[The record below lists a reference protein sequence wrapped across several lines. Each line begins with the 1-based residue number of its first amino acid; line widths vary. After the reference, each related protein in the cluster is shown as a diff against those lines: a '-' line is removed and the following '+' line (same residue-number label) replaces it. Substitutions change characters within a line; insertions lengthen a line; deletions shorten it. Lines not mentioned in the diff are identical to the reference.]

1 MYKKIPVLTDTHQ
14 RQHNYLRIS
23 LTERCNL
30 RCSYCMPLEGVQLSP
45 AKHLMNANEIYSIAK
60 IFVNLG
66 VTKIRLTG
74 GEPLVRKDF
83 PRILERLSSLNVH
96 LSITTNAV
104 SIDRYL
110 IQLKK
115 AQVETINVSL
125 DTLDADKYQKI
136 TFRNYFN
143 RVYQNILT
151 LIAEGFKVKINA
163 VLMRG
168 INEDEIL
175 SFIKFTK
182 NLPVV
187 FRFIEFMPFNGNQ
200 WRREK
205 TISFNEIMRKIKKE
219 YPSNQIT
226 RTKDAP
232 NDTSKNY
239 AIKGY
244 RGSFAIISTVTNP
257 FCDTCNRIRLTA
269 DGKLKNCLFSK
280 NESDLLT
287 ALRNKEDLEDIIAKN
302 INNKFAVRSG
312 MSSPQVFDDPK
323 NHKHNRSMITIG
335 G

>member
-1 MYKKIPVLTDTHQ
+1 MYKKKAVLTDTHQ

-66 VTKIRLTG
+66 VNKIRLTG

-83 PRILERLSSLNVH
+83 SRILERLSNLNVD

-115 AQVETINVSL
+115 ARLETINVSL

-151 LIAEGFKVKINA
+151 LISEGFKVKINA

-175 SFIKFTK
+175 NFIKLTE
-182 NLPVV
+182 NLPIV

-287 ALRNKEDLEDIIAKN
+287 ALRNKEDLEEIIAKN

>member
-1 MYKKIPVLTDTHQ
+1 MYKKKAVLTDTHQ

-66 VTKIRLTG
+66 VNKIRLTG

-83 PRILERLSSLNVH
+83 SRILERLSNLNVD

-115 AQVETINVSL
+115 ARVETINVSL

-151 LIAEGFKVKINA
+151 LISEGFKVKINA

-175 SFIKFTK
+175 NFIKLTE
-182 NLPVV
+182 NLPIV
-187 FRFIEFMPFNGNQ
+187 FRFIEFIPFNGNQ

-205 TISFNEIMRKIKKE
+205 IISFNEIMRKIKKA
-219 YPSNQIT
+219 YPSNEII

-287 ALRNKEDLEDIIAKN
+287 ALRNKEDLEEIIAKN

-323 NHKHNRSMITIG
+323 KHKHNRSMITIG

>member
-1 MYKKIPVLTDTHQ
+1 MYKKKAVLTDTHQ

-66 VTKIRLTG
+66 VNKIRLTG

-83 PRILERLSSLNVH
+83 SRILERLSNLNVD

-115 AQVETINVSL
+115 ARVETINVSL

-205 TISFNEIMRKIKKE
+205 IISFNEIMRKIKKA
-219 YPSNQIT
+219 YPSNQII

-287 ALRNKEDLEDIIAKN
+287 ALRNKEDLEEIIAKN

-323 NHKHNRSMITIG
+323 KHKHNRSMITIG

>member
-1 MYKKIPVLTDTHQ
+1 MYKKKAVLTDTHQ

-45 AKHLMNANEIYSIAK
+45 AKHLMNSNEIYSIAK

-66 VTKIRLTG
+66 VNKIRLTG

-83 PRILERLSSLNVH
+83 SRILERLSSLNVD

-125 DTLDADKYQKI
+125 DTLDAEKYQKI

-175 SFIKFTK
+175 NFIKLTENF
-182 NLPVV
+182 PIV

-205 TISFNEIMRKIKKE
+205 IISFNEIMRKIKKA
-219 YPSNQIT
+219 YPSNEII

-287 ALRNKEDLEDIIAKN
+287 ALRNKEDLEEIIAKN

-323 NHKHNRSMITIG
+323 KHKHNRSMITIG

>member
-1 MYKKIPVLTDTHQ
+1 MYKKIAVLTDTHQ

-83 PRILERLSSLNVH
+83 SRILERLSSLNVD

-151 LIAEGFKVKINA
+151 LISEGFKVKINA
-163 VLMRG
+163 VLMRR

-205 TISFNEIMRKIKKE
+205 TISFNEIMGKIKKA
-219 YPSNQIT
+219 YPSNQII

-239 AIKGY
+239 AIKDY
-244 RGSFAIISTVTNP
+244 KGSFAIISTVTNP

-312 MSSPQVFDDPK
+312 MSSPQFFDDPN

>member
-1 MYKKIPVLTDTHQ
+1 MYKKKAVLTDTHQ

-66 VTKIRLTG
+66 VNKIRLTG

-83 PRILERLSSLNVH
+83 SRILERLSNLNVD

-115 AQVETINVSL
+115 ARVETINVSL

-151 LIAEGFKVKINA
+151 LISEGFKVKINA

-175 SFIKFTK
+175 NFIKLTE
-182 NLPVV
+182 NLPIV

-205 TISFNEIMRKIKKE
+205 TISFNEIMRKIKKA
-219 YPSNQIT
+219 YPSNEII

-287 ALRNKEDLEDIIAKN
+287 ALRNKEDLEEIIAKN

-323 NHKHNRSMITIG
+323 KHKHNRSMITIG

>member
-1 MYKKIPVLTDTHQ
+1 MYKKKAVLTDTHQ

-45 AKHLMNANEIYSIAK
+45 AKHLMNSNEIYSIAK
-60 IFVNLG
+60 VFVNLG
-66 VTKIRLTG
+66 VNKIRLTG

-83 PRILERLSSLNVH
+83 SRILERLSSLNVD

-104 SIDRYL
+104 SVDRYL

-125 DTLDADKYQKI
+125 DTLDAEKYQKI

-200 WRREK
+200 WSREK
-205 TISFNEIMRKIKKE
+205 IISFNEIMRKIKKA
-219 YPSNQIT
+219 YPSNQII

-239 AIKGY
+239 AIKDY

-257 FCDTCNRIRLTA
+257 FCDSCNRIRLTA

-287 ALRNKEDLEDIIAKN
+287 ALRNKEDLEEIIAKN

-312 MSSPQVFDDPK
+312 MSSPQLFDDPK
-323 NHKHNRSMITIG
+323 KHKHNRSMITIG

>member
-83 PRILERLSSLNVH
+83 SRILERLSSLNVD

-205 TISFNEIMRKIKKE
+205 TISLNEIMGKIKKA
-219 YPSNQIT
+219 YSSNQII

-239 AIKGY
+239 SIKDY

-287 ALRNKEDLEDIIAKN
+287 ALRNNEDLEDIIAKN

-312 MSSPQVFDDPK
+312 MPSPQFFDDPK

>member
-1 MYKKIPVLTDTHQ
+1 MYKKKAVLTDTHQ

-66 VTKIRLTG
+66 VNKIRLTG

-83 PRILERLSSLNVH
+83 SRILERLSNLNVD

-115 AQVETINVSL
+115 ARVETINVSL

-151 LIAEGFKVKINA
+151 LISEGFKVKINA

-205 TISFNEIMRKIKKE
+205 TISFNEIMRKIKKA
-219 YPSNQIT
+219 YPSNEII

-287 ALRNKEDLEDIIAKN
+287 ALRNKEDLEEIIAKN

-323 NHKHNRSMITIG
+323 KHKHNRSMITIG

>member
-1 MYKKIPVLTDTHQ
+1 MYKKKTVLTDTHQ

-45 AKHLMNANEIYSIAK
+45 AKHLMNSNEIYSIAK
-60 IFVNLG
+60 VFVNLG
-66 VTKIRLTG
+66 VNKIRLTG

-83 PRILERLSSLNVH
+83 SRILERLSSLNVD

-125 DTLDADKYQKI
+125 DTLDAEKYQKI

-200 WRREK
+200 WSREK
-205 TISFNEIMRKIKKE
+205 IISFNEIMRKIKKA
-219 YPSNQIT
+219 YPSNQII

-239 AIKGY
+239 AIKDY

-257 FCDTCNRIRLTA
+257 FCDSCNRIRLTA

-287 ALRNKEDLEDIIAKN
+287 AFRNKEDLEEIIAKN

-312 MSSPQVFDDPK
+312 MSSPQLFDDPK
-323 NHKHNRSMITIG
+323 KHKHNRSMITIG

>member
-1 MYKKIPVLTDTHQ
+1 MYKKKAVLTDTHQ

-66 VTKIRLTG
+66 VNKIRLTG

-83 PRILERLSSLNVH
+83 SRILERLSSLNVD

-115 AQVETINVSL
+115 ARVETINVSL

-287 ALRNKEDLEDIIAKN
+287 ALRNKEDLEEIIAKN

-323 NHKHNRSMITIG
+323 KHKHNRSMITIG

>member
-1 MYKKIPVLTDTHQ
+1 MYKKKAVLTDTHQ

-66 VTKIRLTG
+66 VNKIRLTG

-83 PRILERLSSLNVH
+83 SRILERLSNLNVD

-115 AQVETINVSL
+115 ARVETINVSL

-151 LIAEGFKVKINA
+151 LISEGFKVKINA

-175 SFIKFTK
+175 NFIKLTK
-182 NLPVV
+182 NLPIV

-205 TISFNEIMRKIKKE
+205 IISFNEIMRKIKKA
-219 YPSNQIT
+219 YPSNEII

-287 ALRNKEDLEDIIAKN
+287 ALRNKEDLEEIIAKN

-312 MSSPQVFDDPK
+312 MSSPQLFDDPK
-323 NHKHNRSMITIG
+323 KHKHNRSMITIG

>member
-1 MYKKIPVLTDTHQ
+1 MYKKKAVLTDTHQ

-66 VTKIRLTG
+66 VNKIRLTG

-83 PRILERLSSLNVH
+83 SRILERLSNLNVD

-151 LIAEGFKVKINA
+151 LISEGFKVKINA

-175 SFIKFTK
+175 NFIKLTE
-182 NLPVV
+182 NLPIV

-205 TISFNEIMRKIKKE
+205 IISFNEIMRKIKKA
-219 YPSNQIT
+219 YPSNQII

-287 ALRNKEDLEDIIAKN
+287 ALRNKEDLEEIIAKN

-323 NHKHNRSMITIG
+323 KHKHNRSMITIG

>member
-1 MYKKIPVLTDTHQ
+1 MYKKKAVLTDTYQ

-66 VTKIRLTG
+66 VNKIRLTG

-83 PRILERLSSLNVH
+83 SRILERLSSLNVD

-125 DTLDADKYQKI
+125 DTLDAEKYQKI

-200 WRREK
+200 WSREK
-205 TISFNEIMRKIKKE
+205 IISFNEIMRKIKKA
-219 YPSNQIT
+219 YPSNQII

-239 AIKGY
+239 AIKDY

-257 FCDTCNRIRLTA
+257 FCDSCNRIRLTA

-287 ALRNKEDLEDIIAKN
+287 AFRKKEDLEEIIAKN

-312 MSSPQVFDDPK
+312 MSSPQLFDDPK
-323 NHKHNRSMITIG
+323 KHKHNRSMITIG

>member
-1 MYKKIPVLTDTHQ
+1 MYKKKAVLTDTHQ

-66 VTKIRLTG
+66 VNKIRLTG

-83 PRILERLSSLNVH
+83 SRILERLSNLNVD

-115 AQVETINVSL
+115 ARVETINVSL
-125 DTLDADKYQKI
+125 DTLDADKYQNI

-175 SFIKFTK
+175 NFIKLTE
-182 NLPVV
+182 NLPIV

-200 WRREK
+200 GRREK
-205 TISFNEIMRKIKKE
+205 TISFNEIMRKIKKA
-219 YPSNQIT
+219 YPSNEII

-244 RGSFAIISTVTNP
+244 RGSFAIISTVTHP

-287 ALRNKEDLEDIIAKN
+287 ALRNKEDLEEIIAKN

-323 NHKHNRSMITIG
+323 KHKHNRSMITIG

>member
-1 MYKKIPVLTDTHQ
+1 MYKKIAVLTDTHQ

-45 AKHLMNANEIYSIAK
+45 AKHLMNSNEIYSIAK

-66 VTKIRLTG
+66 VNKIRLTG

-83 PRILERLSSLNVH
+83 SRILERLSSLNVD

-125 DTLDADKYQKI
+125 DTLDAEKYQKI

-200 WRREK
+200 WSREK
-205 TISFNEIMRKIKKE
+205 IISFNEIMRKIKKA
-219 YPSNQIT
+219 YPSNQII

-239 AIKGY
+239 AIKDY

-257 FCDTCNRIRLTA
+257 FCDSCNRIRLTA

-287 ALRNKEDLEDIIAKN
+287 AFRKKEDLEEIIAKN

-312 MSSPQVFDDPK
+312 MSSPQLFDDPK
-323 NHKHNRSMITIG
+323 KHKHNRSMITIG

>member
-1 MYKKIPVLTDTHQ
+1 MYKKIAVLTDTHQ

-30 RCSYCMPLEGVQLSP
+30 RCSYCRPLEGVQLSP

-83 PRILERLSSLNVH
+83 SRILEQLSSLNVD

-104 SIDRYL
+104 SVDRYL

-151 LIAEGFKVKINA
+151 LISNGFKVKINA

-205 TISFNEIMRKIKKE
+205 IISFNEIMRKIKKA
-219 YPSNQIT
+219 YPSNQII

-239 AIKGY
+239 AIKDY

-287 ALRNKEDLEDIIAKN
+287 ALRNKEDLEEIIAKN

-323 NHKHNRSMITIG
+323 KHKHNRSMITIG

>member
-1 MYKKIPVLTDTHQ
+1 MYKKSRLTDTHQ

-23 LTERCNL
+23 LTENVIFDVHIV
-30 RCSYCMPLEGVQLSP
+30 PLEGVQLSP

-66 VTKIRLTG
+66 VNKIRLTG

-83 PRILERLSSLNVH
+83 SRILERVSSLNVD

-125 DTLDADKYQKI
+125 DTLDAEKYQKI

-151 LIAEGFKVKINA
+151 LISEGFKVKINA

-175 SFIKFTK
+175 NFIKLTE
-182 NLPVV
+182 NLPIV

-205 TISFNEIMRKIKKE
+205 
-219 YPSNQIT
+219 
-226 RTKDAP
+226 
-232 NDTSKNY
+232 
-239 AIKGY
+239 
-244 RGSFAIISTVTNP
+244 II
-257 FCDTCNRIRLTA
+257 F
-269 DGKLKNCLFSK
+269 
-280 NESDLLT
+280 
-287 ALRNKEDLEDIIAKN
+287 
-302 INNKFAVRSG
+302 
-312 MSSPQVFDDPK
+312 Q
-323 NHKHNRSMITIG
+323 
-335 G
+335 

>member
-45 AKHLMNANEIYSIAK
+45 AKHLMNSNEIYSIAK

-66 VTKIRLTG
+66 VNKIRLTG

-83 PRILERLSSLNVH
+83 SRILERLSSLNVD

-125 DTLDADKYQKI
+125 DTLDAEKYQKI

-200 WRREK
+200 WSREK
-205 TISFNEIMRKIKKE
+205 IISFNEIMRKIKKA
-219 YPSNQIT
+219 YPSNQII

-239 AIKGY
+239 AIKDY

-257 FCDTCNRIRLTA
+257 FCDSCNRIRLTA

-287 ALRNKEDLEDIIAKN
+287 AFRKKEDLEEIIAKN

-312 MSSPQVFDDPK
+312 MSSPQLFDDPK
-323 NHKHNRSMITIG
+323 KHKHNRSMITIG

>member
-1 MYKKIPVLTDTHQ
+1 MYKKKGVLTDTHQ

-66 VTKIRLTG
+66 VNKIRLTG

-83 PRILERLSSLNVH
+83 SRILERLSSLNVD

-151 LIAEGFKVKINA
+151 LISEGFKVKINA

-175 SFIKFTK
+175 NFIKLTE
-182 NLPVV
+182 NLPIV

-205 TISFNEIMRKIKKE
+205 IISFNEIMRKIKKA
-219 YPSNQIT
+219 YPSNKII

-239 AIKGY
+239 AIKDY

-257 FCDTCNRIRLTA
+257 FCDSCNRIRLTA

-287 ALRNKEDLEDIIAKN
+287 ALRNKEDLEEIIAKN

-312 MSSPQVFDDPK
+312 MSSPQLFDDPK
-323 NHKHNRSMITIG
+323 KHKHNRSMITIG

>member
-1 MYKKIPVLTDTHQ
+1 MYKKKTVLTDTHQ

-66 VTKIRLTG
+66 VNKIRLTG

-83 PRILERLSSLNVH
+83 SRILERLSNLNVD

-115 AQVETINVSL
+115 ARVETINVSL

-151 LIAEGFKVKINA
+151 LISEGFKVKINA

-175 SFIKFTK
+175 NFIKLTE
-182 NLPVV
+182 NLPIV

-205 TISFNEIMRKIKKE
+205 IISFNEIMRKIKKA
-219 YPSNQIT
+219 YPSNEII

-287 ALRNKEDLEDIIAKN
+287 ALRNKEDLEEIIAKN

-323 NHKHNRSMITIG
+323 KHKHNRSMITIG

>member
-1 MYKKIPVLTDTHQ
+1 MYKKKAVLTDTHQ

-66 VTKIRLTG
+66 VNKIRLTG

-83 PRILERLSSLNVH
+83 SRILERLSNLNVD

-115 AQVETINVSL
+115 ARVETINVSL

-151 LIAEGFKVKINA
+151 LISEGFKVKINA

-175 SFIKFTK
+175 NFIKLTE
-182 NLPVV
+182 NLPIV

-205 TISFNEIMRKIKKE
+205 IISFNEIMRKIKKA
-219 YPSNQIT
+219 YPSNEII

-287 ALRNKEDLEDIIAKN
+287 ALRNKEDLEEIIAKN

-323 NHKHNRSMITIG
+323 KHKHNRSMITIG

>member
-1 MYKKIPVLTDTHQ
+1 MYKKIAVLTDTHQ

-83 PRILERLSSLNVH
+83 SRILERLSSLNVH

>member
-1 MYKKIPVLTDTHQ
+1 MYKKKAVLTDTHQ

-45 AKHLMNANEIYSIAK
+45 AKHLMNSNEIYSIAK
-60 IFVNLG
+60 VFVNLG
-66 VTKIRLTG
+66 VNKIRLTG

-83 PRILERLSSLNVH
+83 SRILERLSNLNVD

-115 AQVETINVSL
+115 ARVETINVSL

-151 LIAEGFKVKINA
+151 LISEGFKVKINA

-175 SFIKFTK
+175 NFIKLTE
-182 NLPVV
+182 NLLIV
-187 FRFIEFMPFNGNQ
+187 FSFIEFIPFNGNQ

-205 TISFNEIMRKIKKE
+205 IISFNEIMRKIKKA
-219 YPSNQIT
+219 YPSNEII

-257 FCDTCNRIRLTA
+257 FCDTCNRIRLNA

-287 ALRNKEDLEDIIAKN
+287 ALRNKEDLEEIIAKN

-312 MSSPQVFDDPK
+312 MSVLRFLMIQK
-323 NHKHNRSMITIG
+323 NTNITEA
-335 G
+335 

>member
-1 MYKKIPVLTDTHQ
+1 MYKKKTVLTDTHQ

-66 VTKIRLTG
+66 VNKIRLTG

-83 PRILERLSSLNVH
+83 SRILERLSNLNVD

-115 AQVETINVSL
+115 ARVETINVSL

-151 LIAEGFKVKINA
+151 LISEGFKVKINA

-175 SFIKFTK
+175 NFIKLTE
-182 NLPVV
+182 NLPIV

-205 TISFNEIMRKIKKE
+205 IISFNEIMRKIKKA
-219 YPSNQIT
+219 YPSNEII

-257 FCDTCNRIRLTA
+257 FCGTCNRIRLTA

-287 ALRNKEDLEDIIAKN
+287 ALRNKEDLEEIIAKN

-323 NHKHNRSMITIG
+323 KHKHNRSMITIG

>member
-1 MYKKIPVLTDTHQ
+1 MYKKKAVLTDTHQ

-66 VTKIRLTG
+66 VNKIRLTG

-83 PRILERLSSLNVH
+83 SRILERLSSLNVD

-200 WRREK
+200 WSREK
-205 TISFNEIMRKIKKE
+205 IISFNEIMRKIKKA
-219 YPSNQIT
+219 YPSNQII

-239 AIKGY
+239 AIKDY

-257 FCDTCNRIRLTA
+257 FCDSCNRIRLTA

-287 ALRNKEDLEDIIAKN
+287 AFRNKEDLEEIIAKN

-312 MSSPQVFDDPK
+312 MSSPQLFDDPK
-323 NHKHNRSMITIG
+323 KHKHNRSMITIG

>member
-1 MYKKIPVLTDTHQ
+1 MYKKKAVLTDTHQ

-83 PRILERLSSLNVH
+83 SRILERLSSLNVD

-125 DTLDADKYQKI
+125 DTLDAEKYQKI

-182 NLPVV
+182 NIPVV

-200 WRREK
+200 WSREK
-205 TISFNEIMRKIKKE
+205 IISFNEIMRKIKKA
-219 YPSNQIT
+219 YPSNQII

-239 AIKGY
+239 AIKDY

-257 FCDTCNRIRLTA
+257 FCDSCNRIRLTA

-287 ALRNKEDLEDIIAKN
+287 AFRNKEDLEEIIAKN

-312 MSSPQVFDDPK
+312 MSSPQLFDDPK
-323 NHKHNRSMITIG
+323 KHKHNRSMITIG

>member
-1 MYKKIPVLTDTHQ
+1 MYKKIAVLTDTHQ

-83 PRILERLSSLNVH
+83 PRILERLSSLNVD

-125 DTLDADKYQKI
+125 DTLDAEKYQKI

-200 WRREK
+200 WSREK
-205 TISFNEIMRKIKKE
+205 IISFNEIMRKIKKA
-219 YPSNQIT
+219 YPSNEII

-239 AIKGY
+239 AIKDY

-257 FCDTCNRIRLTA
+257 FCDSCNRIRLTA

-287 ALRNKEDLEDIIAKN
+287 AFRKKEDLEEIIAKN

-312 MSSPQVFDDPK
+312 MSSPQLFDDPK
-323 NHKHNRSMITIG
+323 KHKHNRSMITIG

>member
-1 MYKKIPVLTDTHQ
+1 MYKKKAVLTDTHQ

-83 PRILERLSSLNVH
+83 SRILERLSSLNVD

-125 DTLDADKYQKI
+125 DTLDAEKYQKI

-200 WRREK
+200 WSREK
-205 TISFNEIMRKIKKE
+205 IISFNEIMRKIKKA
-219 YPSNQIT
+219 YPSNQII

-239 AIKGY
+239 AIKDY

-257 FCDTCNRIRLTA
+257 FCDSCNRIRLTA

-287 ALRNKEDLEDIIAKN
+287 AFRNKEDLEEIIAKN

-312 MSSPQVFDDPK
+312 MSSPQLFDDPK
-323 NHKHNRSMITIG
+323 KHKHNRSMITIG

>member
-1 MYKKIPVLTDTHQ
+1 MYKKKAVLTDTHQ

-66 VTKIRLTG
+66 VNKIRLTG

-83 PRILERLSSLNVH
+83 SRILERLSSLNVD

-125 DTLDADKYQKI
+125 DTLDAEKYQKI

-200 WRREK
+200 WSREK
-205 TISFNEIMRKIKKE
+205 IISFNEIMRKIKKA
-219 YPSNQIT
+219 YPSNQII

-239 AIKGY
+239 AIKDY

-257 FCDTCNRIRLTA
+257 FCDSCNRIRLTA

-287 ALRNKEDLEDIIAKN
+287 ALRNKEDLEEIIAKN

-323 NHKHNRSMITIG
+323 KHKHNRSMITIG

>member
-1 MYKKIPVLTDTHQ
+1 
-14 RQHNYLRIS
+14 
-23 LTERCNL
+23 
-30 RCSYCMPLEGVQLSP
+30 
-45 AKHLMNANEIYSIAK
+45 MNANEIYSIAK

-83 PRILERLSSLNVH
+83 SRILERLSSLNVD

-125 DTLDADKYQKI
+125 DTLDAEKYQKI

-200 WRREK
+200 WSREK
-205 TISFNEIMRKIKKE
+205 IISFNEIMRKIKKA
-219 YPSNQIT
+219 YPSNQII

-232 NDTSKNY
+232 NDTTKNY
-239 AIKGY
+239 AIKDY

-257 FCDTCNRIRLTA
+257 FCDSCNRIRLTA

-287 ALRNKEDLEDIIAKN
+287 AFRNKEDLEEIIAKN

-312 MSSPQVFDDPK
+312 MSSPQLFDDPK
-323 NHKHNRSMITIG
+323 NTNITEA
-335 G
+335 

>member
-1 MYKKIPVLTDTHQ
+1 MYKKKAVLTDTHQ

-66 VTKIRLTG
+66 VNKIRLTG

-83 PRILERLSSLNVH
+83 SRILERLSNLNVD

-115 AQVETINVSL
+115 ARVETINVSL
-125 DTLDADKYQKI
+125 DTLDAEKYQKI

-200 WRREK
+200 WSREK
-205 TISFNEIMRKIKKE
+205 IISFNEIMRKIKKA
-219 YPSNQIT
+219 YPSNQII

-239 AIKGY
+239 AIKDY

-257 FCDTCNRIRLTA
+257 FCDSCNRIRLTA

-287 ALRNKEDLEDIIAKN
+287 AFRNKEDLEEIIAKN

-312 MSSPQVFDDPK
+312 MSSPQLFDDPK
-323 NHKHNRSMITIG
+323 KHKHNRSMITIG

>member
-1 MYKKIPVLTDTHQ
+1 MYKKKAVLTDTHQ

-45 AKHLMNANEIYSIAK
+45 AKHLMNSNEIYSIAK
-60 IFVNLG
+60 VFVNLG
-66 VTKIRLTG
+66 VNKIRLTG

-83 PRILERLSSLNVH
+83 SRILERLSSLNVD

-125 DTLDADKYQKI
+125 DTLDAEKYQKI

-200 WRREK
+200 WSREK
-205 TISFNEIMRKIKKE
+205 IISFNEIMRKIKKA
-219 YPSNQIT
+219 YPSNQII

-239 AIKGY
+239 AIKDY

-257 FCDTCNRIRLTA
+257 FCDSCNRIRLTA

-287 ALRNKEDLEDIIAKN
+287 AFRNKEDLEEIIAKN

-312 MSSPQVFDDPK
+312 MSSPQLFDDPK
-323 NHKHNRSMITIG
+323 KHKHNRSMITIG

>member
-1 MYKKIPVLTDTHQ
+1 MYKKIAVLTDTHQ

-205 TISFNEIMRKIKKE
+205 IISFNEIMRKIKKA
-219 YPSNQIT
+219 YPSNQII

-239 AIKGY
+239 AIKDY

-257 FCDTCNRIRLTA
+257 FCDSCNRIRLTA

-287 ALRNKEDLEDIIAKN
+287 ALRNKEDLEEIIAKN